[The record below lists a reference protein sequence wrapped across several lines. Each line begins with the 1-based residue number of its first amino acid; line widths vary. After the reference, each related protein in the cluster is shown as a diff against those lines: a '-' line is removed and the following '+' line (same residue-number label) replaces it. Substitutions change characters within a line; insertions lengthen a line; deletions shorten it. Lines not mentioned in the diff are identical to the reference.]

1 MYAVHMAATYAHD
14 ENPRVGHPL
23 SPGASPQAI
32 RAHLLPEDRPD
43 FDTDYERALAAA
55 RESLDLADLFRT
67 LEHWRTRAALQSDP
81 AVFRRVA
88 RRAAELLT
96 GEPSPEDEPLA
107 VTRAKAG
114 M

>member
-1 MYAVHMAATYAHD
+1 MPMAATYGYD
-14 ENPRVGHPL
+14 ENPRAGHPL
-23 SPGASPQAI
+23 APGASPQAI
-32 RAHLLPEDRPD
+32 RSHLLPEDRPG
-43 FDTDYERALAAA
+43 FDADYERALSAA
-55 RESLDLADLFRT
+55 RASLDLSDLFKT
-67 LEHWRTRAALQSDP
+67 LEHWRVRAALQSDP
-81 AVFRRVA
+81 ANFRRVA